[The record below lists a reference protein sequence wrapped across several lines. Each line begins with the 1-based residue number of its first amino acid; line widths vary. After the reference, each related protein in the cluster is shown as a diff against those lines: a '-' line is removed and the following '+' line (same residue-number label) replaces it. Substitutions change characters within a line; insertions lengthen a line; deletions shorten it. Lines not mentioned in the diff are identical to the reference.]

1 MGILPAN
8 RVVDVTLTKLDRF
21 ATRRGFGVPLIL
33 TSDVATDS
41 PVDDT
46 TRTKV
51 YGSMDEVADD
61 WSDTSEAYRAAQAM
75 FAQNPR
81 PLQVKVG
88 FVDPGV
94 LDTPTPSPTITAEL
108 DAVYNYD
115 RGWYWLTFTNE
126 FRDLALLD
134 DVMDW
139 VETKPVLFIMD
150 SNDLLTESPSDT
162 TSVAA
167 RNKGRVTRTAIFYGR
182 EADEYPAAALIAVAS
197 RFNFDQRDSAYTAK
211 FKRLN
216 IITLANITSAVDQ
229 AATGFIPAIG
239 LDATAGHFANVYVNQ
254 GGLGMVKEGTMLDGG
269 FIDELHFSDWL
280 IARTEEELIS
290 TLAQSQRIPYTNPG
304 IQQLVA
310 AVEGV
315 LNRAFIAGAIAEV
328 DDPETGD
335 ISPAYEINVERVE
348 DIPASQRRQRI
359 APVIDARFRYAG
371 AVHYAA
377 CRFTLTF

>member
-8 RVVDVTLTKLDRF
+8 RVVDVTLTRLDRF

-33 TSDVATDS
+33 TSDVDSSS
-41 PVDDT
+41 PVDAS

-51 YGSMDEVADD
+51 YGSMEEVASD
-61 WSDTSEAYRAAQAM
+61 WSDTSEAYAAAQAM

-81 PLQVKVG
+81 PLQVKIG
-88 FVDPGV
+88 FVDPGT
-94 LDTPTPSPTITAEL
+94 LATTPSPTITAEL
-108 DAVYNYD
+108 DAVYDYD
-115 RGWYWLTFTNE
+115 RGWYWLTLTSE
-126 FRDLALLD
+126 FRDLDLLD

-139 VETKPVLFIMD
+139 VETKPILFIMD
-150 SNDLLTESPSDT
+150 SNDVGTEDPANT
-162 TSVAA
+162 TAVAP
-167 RNKGRVTRTAIFYGR
+167 RNKNRVTRTAIFYGR

-216 IITLANITSAVDQ
+216 IITLANITSAIDQ

-269 FIDELHFSDWL
+269 FIDEVHFSDWL
-280 IARTEEELIS
+280 IARTEEELLS
-290 TLAQSQRIPYTNPG
+290 TLANSQRVPYTNKG

-315 LNRAFIAGAIAEV
+315 LNRAFIAGAVAEI

-335 ISPAYEINVERVE
+335 ILPAYEINVERVE
-348 DIPASQRRQRI
+348 DVPASQRRQRI

-377 CRFTLTF
+377 CRYTLTF